1 MDARKK
7 INQKR
12 RQGGGGRNRQQGGGR
27 KKGGAGRV
35 GGGRGGGGGGLGGKK
50 KLNRSGLSTKKV
62 AGNRSPVKTK
72 LRRTAKGLVKVIP
85 GNKPNKPIRDLR
97 QLIKGKQSPK
107 VKQSAIKKRLGL
119 QSSSSRA
126 RSVKLNRGSLRMDV
140 DGGGRAGKTKTRV
153 WRRSTTVTEAPP
165 VPTVIIA
172 SGPATAAPTIVSGA
186 GPSRRVGHSII
197 ISNLSPSVTQADIM
211 ELFGDIGQISSFQ
224 TINSTTAMVTYNS
237 TNDASRA
244 IQTYNNRLLDGLP
257 MQVTLI
263 PTPGASSPT
272 KSGVSQVFRRVFS
285 T

>member
-12 RQGGGGRNRQQGGGR
+12 RQGGGGGNRQQGGGR

-35 GGGRGGGGGGLGGKK
+35 GGGRGGGLGGKK

-62 AGNRSPVKTK
+62 AGNRSPTK
-72 LRRTAKGLVKVIP
+72 LKRTAKGLVKVTP

-97 QLIKGKQSPK
+97 QLINQGKQSPK

-119 QSSSSRA
+119 QSSSSKA
-126 RSVKLNRGSLRMDV
+126 RSVTLNRGSLRMDV

-153 WRRSTTVTEAPP
+153 WRRSTTVMEAPP

-172 SGPATAAPTIVSGA
+172 SGPANAAPTIVSGA
-186 GPSRRVGHSII
+186 GPSRGVGHSII
-197 ISNLSPSVTQADIM
+197 ISNLSSSVTQTDIM
-211 ELFGDIGQISSFQ
+211 ELFGDIGPISSFQ
-224 TINSTTAMVTYNS
+224 SINSTTAMVTYNS
-237 TNDASRA
+237 TGDASRA